1 MKNLKKLFL
10 PVLAAAFLAAPAQ
23 AADTLMMAT
32 TTSTQDTGLLE
43 FLAPTF
49 QKETGIEL
57 KWVAVGTGKAL
68 EIAKNCDADVL
79 LVHAPAAEKEF
90 VKAGH
95 GIDRR
100 QVMYNDFVVVGPK
113 ADPAGVKGKDTAA
126 ALKTIADKKAS
137 FVSRGDQSGTHK
149 AELKLWKQSGLNPD
163 KEAFYIS
170 AGQGMMATLNMAAEK
185 SAYTLTDRGTW
196 IKFNAQQ
203 GAKNP
208 LAIVVEGDKA
218 LFNQYSVITV
228 NPKQCPKTKADLG
241 KKFEDWWVAPS
252 TQKRIAEFKLEGKQL
267 FFPNAGVLNYPTGV
281 VLDGQ
286 VGQEMTLEGY
296 APVLF
301 FDLPPRIP
309 SVAFLVIYGLSGQ
322 RLLGGLRPAGQY
334 GRRHLLGHHGHAGV
348 HVLRHGGIAAHGPAH
363 GLCPGLL

>member
-137 FVSRGDQSGTHK
+137 FVSRGDHVRHPQGRTQAVEAVRPQSRQG
-149 AELKLWKQSGLNPD
+149 S
-163 KEAFYIS
+163 FYIS

-208 LAIVVEGDKA
+208 WP
-218 LFNQYSVITV
+218 S
-228 NPKQCPKTKADLG
+228 
-241 KKFEDWWVAPS
+241 WWKVTRPCLTS
-252 TQKRIAEFKLEGKQL
+252 TASS
-267 FFPNAGVLNYPTGV
+267 P
-281 VLDGQ
+281 
-286 VGQEMTLEGY
+286 
-296 APVLF
+296 
-301 FDLPPRIP
+301 
-309 SVAFLVIYGLSGQ
+309 
-322 RLLGGLRPAGQY
+322 
-334 GRRHLLGHHGHAGV
+334 
-348 HVLRHGGIAAHGPAH
+348 
-363 GLCPGLL
+363 

>member
-100 QVMYNDFVVVGPK
+100 QVMYNDFVLIGP
-113 ADPAGVKGKDTAA
+113 
-126 ALKTIADKKAS
+126 AS

-267 FFPNAGVLNYPTGV
+267 FFPNAGK
-281 VLDGQ
+281 
-286 VGQEMTLEGY
+286 
-296 APVLF
+296 
-301 FDLPPRIP
+301 
-309 SVAFLVIYGLSGQ
+309 
-322 RLLGGLRPAGQY
+322 
-334 GRRHLLGHHGHAGV
+334 
-348 HVLRHGGIAAHGPAH
+348 
-363 GLCPGLL
+363 

>member
-79 LVHAPAAEKEF
+79 LVHAPGAEKEF

-100 QVMYNDFVVVGPK
+100 QVMYNDFVVVG
-113 ADPAGVKGKDTAA
+113 
-126 ALKTIADKKAS
+126 LKTIADKKAS

-149 AELKLWKQSGLNPD
+149 AEQKLWKQSGLNPD

-185 SAYTLTDRGTW
+185 GAYTLTDRGTW

-267 FFPNAGVLNYPTGV
+267 FFPNAGK
-281 VLDGQ
+281 
-286 VGQEMTLEGY
+286 
-296 APVLF
+296 
-301 FDLPPRIP
+301 
-309 SVAFLVIYGLSGQ
+309 
-322 RLLGGLRPAGQY
+322 
-334 GRRHLLGHHGHAGV
+334 
-348 HVLRHGGIAAHGPAH
+348 
-363 GLCPGLL
+363 